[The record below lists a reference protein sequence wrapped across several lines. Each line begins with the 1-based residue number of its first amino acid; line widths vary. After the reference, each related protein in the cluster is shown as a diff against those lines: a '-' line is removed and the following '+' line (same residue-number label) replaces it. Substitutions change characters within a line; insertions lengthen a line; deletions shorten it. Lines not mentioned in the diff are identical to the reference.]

1 VAPSVF
7 SASSYSWVIP
17 VSTNSTFAQ
26 EIRPQTHTGDRK
38 QALYNLFAACV
49 HTMPLE
55 LLIENVERERRAAS
69 TQTNKPT
76 AEFIFDKTI
85 TGMFIRNRGVVTP
98 DCYRL
103 LQFAD
108 EGA

>member
-1 VAPSVF
+1 V
-7 SASSYSWVIP
+7 
-17 VSTNSTFAQ
+17 
-26 EIRPQTHTGDRK
+26 
-38 QALYNLFAACV
+38 
-49 HTMPLE
+49 PLE
-55 LLIENVERERRAAS
+55 QLIVSVERERRAAS